1 MASYEK
7 LTEDIRSD
15 LTKIFSERNEVVAEE
30 GPLGGTAGLK
40 DGYYIFEL
48 DYNLEG
54 DQLYTTN
61 APQKVIG
68 DAVDYANEQYEKDSG
83 DFMDSFYEYIG
94 EKGYEVDLVSPQFT
108 VQV

>member
-1 MASYEK
+1 MVSYEK

-15 LTKIFSERNEVVAEE
+15 LTKIFSERNEVVAEA
-30 GPLGGTAGLK
+30 GPLGVTLGLK

-61 APQKVIG
+61 APQKVIN
-68 DAVDYANEQYEKDSG
+68 DAVDYANEQYAGDSG
-83 DFMDSFYEYIG
+83 DFNDSFYEYIG